1 MDRQQDHWL
10 IVTDLDGTLLNHHD
24 YSFKEALGTLEKLE
38 QHGIP
43 VIINSSK
50 TAAEIQQLR
59 NALNNTT
66 PFIVENGSGIL
77 IPKTYFEARPEGA
90 EEWGDY
96 WEIILGKP
104 RTELLARLNKIPE
117 IFKHCYQSYT
127 ESTVDD
133 VMLMT
138 GLSRKEAIASMNRR
152 YTEPL
157 KWSDSTVKKLEF
169 YRALRKQHLHH
180 TQGGRFIHLMGQ
192 TNKGSAMT
200 WLARHHAKQY
210 KKNIRIV
217 ALGDANNDIDMLTA
231 ADIAAVI
238 KSPVNPPPE
247 FDHHNKIM
255 STETGAAGWAEVI
268 ESLFFK
274 NQ

>member
-1 MDRQQDHWL
+1 MDKQLDHWL

-24 YSFKEALGTLEKLE
+24 YSFKEALSTLEKLE
-38 QHGIP
+38 AHGIP

-50 TAAEIQQLR
+50 TAAEIEQLR
-59 NALNNTT
+59 RELNNQT
-66 PFIVENGSGIL
+66 PFIVENGSGVL
-77 IPKTYFEARPEGA
+77 IPKTYFKQRPDGA
-90 EEWGDY
+90 EEYGDY
-96 WEIILGKP
+96 WEVILGKP
-104 RTELLARLNKIPE
+104 RAELLAGLNQMPAL
-117 IFKHCYQSYT
+117 FKNCYQSYSD
-127 ESTVDD
+127 STVDD

-138 GLSRKEAIASMNRR
+138 GLSRSEATASMDRR

-157 KWSDSTVKKLEF
+157 KWSDSSATKLEF
-169 YRALRKQHLHH
+169 FDVLRKRHLHH
-180 TQGGRFIHLMGQ
+180 TEGGRFIHLMGQ

-217 ALGDANNDIDMLTA
+217 ALGDANNDIDMFTA

-247 FDHHNKIM
+247 FDHNHKIM
-255 STETGAAGWAEVI
+255 STQTGAAGWAEVI
-268 ESLFFK
+268 ESIFFK
-274 NQ
+274 KQ

>member
-1 MDRQQDHWL
+1 MDKQQDHWL

-24 YSFKEALGTLEKLE
+24 YSFKEALSTLAKLE
-38 QHGIP
+38 DHGIP

-50 TAAEIQQLR
+50 TAAEIEQLR
-59 NALNNTT
+59 RELNNTT
-66 PFIVENGSGIL
+66 PFIVENGSGVL
-77 IPKTYFEARPEGA
+77 IPKTYFKDRPEGC

-104 RTELLARLNKIPE
+104 RAELLERLSKIPE
-117 IFKHCYQSYT
+117 PLKHCYQSYT
-127 ESTVDD
+127 ESTIDD

-138 GLSRKEAIASMNRR
+138 GLSKREAMASMDRR

-157 KWSDSTVKKLEF
+157 KWSDTTAKKSEF
-169 YRALRKQHLHH
+169 YQAIRKQHLHH
-180 TQGGRFIHLMGQ
+180 TEGGRFIHLMGQ

-200 WLARHHAKQY
+200 WLSRYHAKQY

-217 ALGDANNDIDMLTA
+217 ALGDAANDIDMFTA

-247 FDHHNKIM
+247 FDHNHKIM

-268 ESLFFK
+268 ESIFFK

>member
-1 MDRQQDHWL
+1 MNKQQDHWL

-24 YSFKEALGTLEKLE
+24 YSFQEAKATLEKLE
-38 QHGIP
+38 EHGIP

-50 TAAEIQQLR
+50 TAAEIEQLR
-59 NALNNTT
+59 RDLNNQN
-66 PFIVENGSGIL
+66 PFIVENGSGVF
-77 IPKTYFEARPEGA
+77 IPKTYFKECPEGA
-90 EEWGDY
+90 EEHGTY
-96 WEIILGKP
+96 WEVVLGKP
-104 RTELLARLNKIPE
+104 RTELLAALAKLPK
-117 IFKHCYQSYT
+117 IFKPYYQSYS
-127 ESTVDD
+127 ESSVED
-133 VMLMT
+133 VMAMT
-138 GLSRKEAIASMNRR
+138 GLSHTEATASKNRR

-157 KWSDSTVKKLEF
+157 KWSASATQKLEF
-169 YRALRKQHLHH
+169 FSALRKQHLHY
-180 TQGGRFIHLMGQ
+180 TEGGRFIHLMGQ

-200 WLARHHAKQY
+200 WLARYHAKQY
-210 KKNIRIV
+210 KKNIRIL

-247 FDHHNKIM
+247 FDHAHKIM

-274 NQ
+274 N